1 MHTCHSL
8 HLDPLRSAVYY
19 TCASVHGNDAN
30 AAAYLLVCDIVRV
43 LGVPLDVQHA
53 GVFGLDTV
61 LKTVRIECG
70 ADGLGNL

>member
-1 MHTCHSL
+1 MAMTRTLL
-8 HLDPLRSAVYY
+8 HRQ
-19 TCASVHGNDAN
+19 G
-30 AAAYLLVCDIVRV
+30 AYLLVCDIVRV

-61 LKTVRIECG
+61 LETVRIECG